1 MLNTT
6 HRTLFVNAGAV
17 LNFKLAK
24 PAESFD
30 FNDAQPTLGEK
41 VRTFLLSLQY
51 FRFMIAIWN
60 CTYSTGRGTMRVLL

>member
-1 MLNTT
+1 MISEIIIAG
-6 HRTLFVNAGAV
+6 TLFVNAGAV

-60 CTYSTGRGTMRVLL
+60 